1 MKKHKAIYESEL
13 MENLVNEFN
22 DIEELRFLSII
33 THMYVE
39 YFLNEIICNKISK
52 PELIIDNKGLGGFY
66 NKFTLL
72 KSLGFFEGKEKLEK
86 NVERINMIRNF
97 YAHNMLIEQKIPPKI
112 ETKINEMVYLE
123 ESNTFHEDISKIDL
137 TSKFKVKCISTI
149 VLLS

>member
-1 MKKHKAIYESEL
+1 
-13 MENLVNEFN
+13 
-22 DIEELRFLSII
+22 
-33 THMYVE
+33 
-39 YFLNEIICNKISK
+39 
-52 PELIIDNKGLGGFY
+52 
-66 NKFTLL
+66 
-72 KSLGFFEGKEKLEK
+72 
-86 NVERINMIRNF
+86 MIRNF